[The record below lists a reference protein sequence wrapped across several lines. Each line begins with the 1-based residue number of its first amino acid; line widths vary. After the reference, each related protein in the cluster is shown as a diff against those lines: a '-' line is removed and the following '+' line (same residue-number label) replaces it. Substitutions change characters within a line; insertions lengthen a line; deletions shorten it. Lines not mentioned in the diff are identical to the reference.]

1 MLNATW
7 GDYRRYVSNC
17 SYIPL
22 TEVPFMATTIDDP
35 LPVTQPPAPQH
46 NCLPVCGTMLLYM
59 GVITLKKDEATSTS
73 LPDSTDQ
80 PTFI

>member
-1 MLNATW
+1 
-7 GDYRRYVSNC
+7 
-17 SYIPL
+17 
-22 TEVPFMATTIDDP
+22 MANTIDDP
-35 LPVTQPPAPQH
+35 LPVIQPPSLQQ

-59 GVITLKKDEATSTS
+59 GVITLRKDEATSPP